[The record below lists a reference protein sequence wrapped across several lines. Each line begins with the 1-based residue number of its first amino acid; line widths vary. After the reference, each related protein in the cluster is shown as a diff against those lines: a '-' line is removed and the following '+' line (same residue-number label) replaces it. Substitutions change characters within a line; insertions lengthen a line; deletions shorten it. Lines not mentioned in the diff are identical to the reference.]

1 MTLNLNPDTL
11 VDQLRDH
18 GLAGAGGAGFPT
30 YGKWGPTRLMM
41 NHQESEPG
49 YYIDKW
55 LGKEHADKYAEL
67 FETFL
72 NEGVFDLIVVGAK
85 EKDREWSHRLE
96 KATGGNV
103 YTIKDLPINADEE
116 EGILHAYTA
125 DNYNFGKEK
134 ALLAMITGESVGQD
148 LPMDHNW
155 VVHNTES
162 LYWVYNMLNDGAPVT
177 RKFVHIYGDAPE
189 HKFLD
194 VPLGTPMED
203 LLQAAGTSLEEIEEQ
218 GKVLADGGPGWC
230 FEVADPEAFGVRK
243 RTNAIL
249 ILDGDTVDEVRA
261 GGVQSRIDVLHNG
274 DYDWKEGPQEKEPT
288 RLDVDRVHVPLISNP
303 GFAGLVAPSTPQVN
317 EGDTVT
323 TGDTIATINDAG
335 TFSEVHHASI
345 DGTIT
350 HIEQGEEDGFIHIEA

>member
-1 MTLNLNPDTL
+1 MTLTLDPDRL

-30 YGKWGPTRLMM
+30 YAKWGPTRLMM

-55 LGKEHADKYAEL
+55 LGREHAEAYGEL
-67 FETFL
+67 FDAL
-72 NEGVFDLIVVGAK
+72 LDEGVFDLIVIGAK
-85 EKDREWSHRLE
+85 EKDREWSQRLE
-96 KATGGNV
+96 KVTNGSV
-103 YTIKDLPINADEE
+103 YTIADLPLDADEE
-116 EGILHAYTA
+116 SGIVFTYTA

-134 ALLAMITGESVGQD
+134 ALLAMATGESVGQD

-155 VVHNTES
+155 IVHNTET
-162 LYWVYNMLNDGAPVT
+162 LYWVYRMLSEGEPVT
-177 RKFVHIYGDAPE
+177 RKYVHVYGDAPE
-189 HKFLD
+189 HRFLD
-194 VPLGTPMED
+194 VPLGTPMEA
-203 LLQAAGTSLEEIEEQ
+203 LLEAAGTSLEEIEEQ
-218 GKVLADGGPGWC
+218 DKVLADGGPGWC
-230 FEVADPEAFGVRK
+230 FEVEDPEAFGVRK

-249 ILDGDTVDEVRA
+249 VLDRDTVDEVRQ

-274 DYDWKEGPQEKEPT
+274 DYDWDEGDKETEPT

-303 GFAGLVAPSTPQVN
+303 GFAGLVAPSIPQVD

-323 TGDTIATINDAG
+323 TGDTIATINDEG

-345 DGTIT
+345 DGTVTAIQ
-350 HIEQGEEDGFIHIEA
+350 QGDEDGFIHIEA